1 MHVTLFDLDHTL
13 LPLDTNQAWVAFLCD
28 TGALDKNEFLPA
40 AAAMKARYLAGGNQ
54 PDVVFCEFFIGILTR
69 FTGAERDTLRQR
81 FVTEIVMPAISP
93 KARLLIEQHRSRDDA
108 LAIITATNRFITEP
122 IAAAFGIEHLIAT
135 ECEVRQ
141 QHAAPGEVALAGEQ
155 AVLTGRVSGIP
166 SMRSGKV
173 TRLVSW
179 LASGALPGVSTRA
192 EIELL
197 RFYSDSINDRA
208 LLEECDQP
216 IAVDPDEQLRTLA
229 RERRWPVI
237 SLL

>member
-13 LPLDTNQAWVAFLCD
+13 LPLDTNQSWVAFLCD
-28 TGALDKNEFLPA
+28 TGALDSNEFLPA

-54 PDVVFCEFFIGILTR
+54 PDVAFCEFFIGILTR
-69 FTGAERDTLRQR
+69 FTGVEREALRQR
-81 FVTEIVMPAISP
+81 FIAEIVIPSISQ
-93 KARLLIEQHRSRDDA
+93 KARLLVEQHRSRGDA

-122 IAAAFGIEHLIAT
+122 IASAFGIEHLIAT

-141 QHAAPGEVALAGEQ
+141 RADSGKVALAGDSD
-155 AVLTGRVSGIP
+155 LTGRVSGIP

-173 TRLVSW
+173 TRLFAW
-179 LASGALPGVSTRA
+179 LASGALPGIATRA
-192 EIELL
+192 DIELL

-216 IAVDPDEQLRTLA
+216 IAVDPDEGLRMLA